1 MLWGKGH
8 NILSEQKKQITIYV
22 QNDPNFVRKISI
34 LCNKMLEFNSSY
46 LRFDYSVNI
55 MDNR

>member
-46 LRFDYSVNI
+46 LRFDYRVSI
-55 MDNR
+55 